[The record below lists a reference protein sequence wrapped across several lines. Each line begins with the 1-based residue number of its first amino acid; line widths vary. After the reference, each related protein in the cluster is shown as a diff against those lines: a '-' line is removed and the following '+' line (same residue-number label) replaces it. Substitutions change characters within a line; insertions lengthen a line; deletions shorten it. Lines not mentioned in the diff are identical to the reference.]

1 MEGGLMVFE
10 ELRAYPRAF
19 KVLFV
24 SALIENTAFGLII
37 PFLTLYMKND
47 IKIDEVLIGV
57 VLMGYTLS
65 GIPAMI
71 VGGVLADKI
80 GRRTVLLSSLGL
92 MSLTILMYFFAFDF
106 YSLFAIALVD
116 SFVGTMY
123 MPAANAMIADV
134 IPSGQRPKAFSTLRI
149 GWNVGIVFGP
159 VVGAIIVAASSMKV
173 LFVFG
178 AAILFSAFIMNL
190 VFIPETKPKD
200 TGEEITFKKVLAV
213 ASDRPF
219 FLLCAL
225 TCVFWFFFSQWMSVL
240 PLYSTEELGIQ
251 QYEFGLLF
259 AVSAIMV
266 VFLQIPVTSKTE
278 LRRRSAVLLLGQFV
292 GSLGFGL
299 IFLAWD
305 FISLLACIVVIT
317 IGELVYMSIVSAL
330 IADLS
335 PEARRGIYM
344 GFSGFVQTLGS
355 GVGFFF
361 GMWLF
366 DTMAAKQYIWLVF
379 SSIGLITLVGY
390 LPLAKMI
397 GPERDGP
404 CKHSQHIPLAALPL
418 EK

>member
-19 KVLFV
+19 KVLFA

-379 SSIGLITLVGY
+379 SSIGLMTLVGY

>member
-1 MEGGLMVFE
+1 MLQELM
-10 ELRAYPRAF
+10 AYPRAF
-19 KVLFV
+19 KVLFA

-47 IKIDEVLIGV
+47 ISISEVLIGV

-71 VGGVLADKI
+71 VGGALADKL
-80 GRRTVLLSSLGL
+80 GRRIVLLSSLAL
-92 MSLTILMYFFAFDF
+92 TSVTILMYFFAFDF

-134 IPSGQRPKAFSTLRI
+134 IPSEQRPKAFSMLRI

-159 VVGAIIVAASSMKV
+159 VAGGIIVAAASIKL
-173 LFVFG
+173 LFIFG
-178 AAILFSAFIMNL
+178 AGILFSAFILNL
-190 VFIPETKPKD
+190 LFVPETKPKD
-200 TGEEITFKKVLAV
+200 TGEAITFKKVLAV

-219 FLLCAL
+219 FSLCAL

-240 PLYSTEELGIQ
+240 PIYSTEQLWIEE
-251 QYEFGLLF
+251 YEFGLLF

-266 VFLQIPVTSKTE
+266 VLFQIPVTSRTE
-278 LRRRSAVLLLGQFV
+278 LRRRTAVLLLGQFI
-292 GSLGFGL
+292 GSLGFGF

-335 PEARRGIYM
+335 PETSRGLYM

-355 GVGFFF
+355 GVGFLF
-361 GMWLF
+361 GMWLLSAIP
-366 DTMAAKQYIWLVF
+366 DQQYIWLVF
-379 SSIGLITLVGY
+379 SSIGLLTMVGY
-390 LPLAKMI
+390 LPLSRMI
-397 GPERDGP
+397 GPEKDRP
-404 CKHSQHIPLAALPL
+404 CKHPQHIPLPALPL

>member
-1 MEGGLMVFE
+1 VFE